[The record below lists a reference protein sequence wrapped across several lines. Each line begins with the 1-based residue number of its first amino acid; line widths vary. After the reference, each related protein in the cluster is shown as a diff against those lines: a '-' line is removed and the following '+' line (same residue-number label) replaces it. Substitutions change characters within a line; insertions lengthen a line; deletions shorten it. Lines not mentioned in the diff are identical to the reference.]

1 MVSMRSKEALRTES
15 KGGTERVRGES
26 CGLSLFF
33 MRYHDI
39 PPKEWT
45 SYYGSVYRCNHPVYR
60 VCTLYREQGKGLCVI
75 QQRYNEKTKATYWS
89 AIDPWLTDKIYL
101 HEGFRQYF
109 DSHAKKKNAKGEY
122 PTVTVRQ
129 IMWALR
135 MKPLKKE
142 RWETVFDLTRKIL
155 RALWDEGSRK
165 GECNMN
171 ESIFKKIW
179 NYSITVGQMIMTAI
193 AMAIVTVI
201 VWLLC
206 RAFRPSKD

>member
-75 QQRYNEKTKATYWS
+75 QQRYNEKTKTTYWS

-142 RWETVFDLTRKIL
+142 RWETVFDRSLI
-155 RALWDEGSRK
+155 
-165 GECNMN
+165 
-171 ESIFKKIW
+171 
-179 NYSITVGQMIMTAI
+179 
-193 AMAIVTVI
+193 
-201 VWLLC
+201 
-206 RAFRPSKD
+206 